1 MGCVLLGVL
10 WRGGWVGRVTGRS
23 RDFLVLAFNSARINS
38 KEFRGT
44 FSPRLCSIDH
54 SFSEKVVSSASALQ

>member
-1 MGCVLLGVL
+1 M
-10 WRGGWVGRVTGRS
+10 GRVTGRS